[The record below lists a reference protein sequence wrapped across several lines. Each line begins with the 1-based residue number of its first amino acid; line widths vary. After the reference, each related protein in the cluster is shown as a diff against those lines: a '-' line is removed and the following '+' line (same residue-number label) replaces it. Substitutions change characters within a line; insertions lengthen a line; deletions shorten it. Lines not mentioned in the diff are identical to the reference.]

1 MLYNNYYYT
10 TFTAFPFKP
19 PFTLKFREGDDSHIL
34 AEITET
40 NLGVA
45 WAYLDP

>member
-1 MLYNNYYYT
+1 M
-10 TFTAFPFKP
+10 AFPSKP

-45 WAYLDP
+45 

>member
-1 MLYNNYYYT
+1 M
-10 TFTAFPFKP
+10 AFPSKP